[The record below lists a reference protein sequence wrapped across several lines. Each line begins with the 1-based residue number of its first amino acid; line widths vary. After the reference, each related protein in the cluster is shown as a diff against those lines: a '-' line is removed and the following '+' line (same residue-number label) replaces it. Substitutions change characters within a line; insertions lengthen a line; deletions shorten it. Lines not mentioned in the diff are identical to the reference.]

1 MKKLNFH
8 PSFLKI
14 LFFIIYVILF
24 SFIIFTPT
32 LINGPIYLSKKIIV
46 EEEIIEGS
54 LLCILFFLSII
65 ILNVYKNEVYKH
77 KEIIK
82 TINNEKKITE
92 ERLFD
97 SFNYIGKVNVQIQEI
112 KSIFNASDRYPE
124 TKKDFKKIFRFL
136 SRRVLGIVNTDW
148 VLFRIININTQKT
161 LSECFETR
169 QDFSCNYP
177 ILGNKMIIEKQPI
190 LGVTT
195 VISNPQNLNILVYCA
210 LPIDNISNDQHVFIQ
225 AILNEITKLYVI
237 FNSLY
242 DKNANKIFTGNI
254 FNKEIVKK

>member
-1 MKKLNFH
+1 MKKLNLH
-8 PSFLKI
+8 PSFLQI

-124 TKKDFKKIFRFL
+124 TKNDFKKIFRFL
-136 SRRVLGIVNTDW
+136 SGRVLGIVNTGW

>member
-1 MKKLNFH
+1 MKKLNLH
-8 PSFLKI
+8 PSFLQI

-124 TKKDFKKIFRFL
+124 TKNDFKKIFRFL
-136 SRRVLGIVNTDW
+136 SGRVLGIVNTDW